1 MTVFFQSLV
10 TGISDASLYLMLSIG
25 LSLLFGVLGLVNFA
39 QGDFMTVAA
48 YIGVAAISGLGF
60 SALESLAPMVL
71 ALALVGAIFYV
82 LILRPTERHGEEN
95 RLLATF
101 GTGYVLQGV
110 VQAIWGPDQ
119 RAARQG
125 SGSFHVS
132 GVTIPNDTIRN
143 VIIAAI
149 ALIALFAFLDRSQL
163 GREVRATAQDHVGA
177 EILGVDT
184 GRAKLVATVI
194 SSALTAAGGLMLFT
208 SSYLYPQVG
217 FALVLNAFAIV
228 ILAGL
233 GSIGGTV
240 IASLILGVA
249 TELVAS
255 YIDPSYANLV
265 PFVVIVLVLLI
276 RPTGLANRAAPA

>member
-1 MTVFFQSLV
+1 
-10 TGISDASLYLMLSIG
+10 
-25 LSLLFGVLGLVNFA
+25 
-39 QGDFMTVAA
+39 
-48 YIGVAAISGLGF
+48 
-60 SALESLAPMVL
+60 MVP
-71 ALALVGAIFYV
+71 ALALLGAVFYFA
-82 LILRPTERHGEEN
+82 ILKPTERHGEEN

-101 GTGYVLQGV
+101 GAGFVLQGV
-110 VQAIWGPDQ
+110 VEAIWGSDQ

-125 SGSFHVS
+125 SGSFEVA
-132 GVTIPNDTIRN
+132 GVTIPNDTVRN

-149 ALIALFAFLDRSQL
+149 VLAALFAFLDRAQA
-163 GREVRATAQDHVGA
+163 GREIRATAQDHVGA

-184 GRAKLVATVI
+184 RRAKLLATVI
-194 SSALTAAGGLMLFT
+194 SSGLTAAGGLMLFT

-240 IASLILGVA
+240 VASLILGIA

-255 YIDPSYANLV
+255 YVDPSYSNLV
-265 PFVVIVLVLLI
+265 PFVVIILVLLV
-276 RPTGLANRAAPA
+276 RPTGLANRAVAA